1 MPFIEL
7 DLASLDKLD
16 DGRVSVA
23 FAHELKRAVQD
34 CMDRPGDK
42 KPRIVTLEFS
52 LKPVCSTEG
61 GVVEMDG
68 ADGDFKIKSK
78 VPTRQTKTYS
88 FRANKRGQLAFSSES
103 PENADQTTFNDIDPQ
118 TGKVK
123 R

>member
-7 DLASLDKLD
+7 DLRSLENLD

-42 KPRIVTLEFS
+42 KPRKVTLEFS
-52 LKPVCSTEG
+52 LTPVCSAEG
-61 GVVEMDG
+61 GVVEMEG
-68 ADGDFKIKSK
+68 ADGDFTIKSK
-78 VPTRQTKTYS
+78 VPERKSKTYS
-88 FRANKRGQLAFSSES
+88 FRANKRGQLAFASES
-103 PENADQTTFNDIDPQ
+103 PDSVDQTTFDDIDPN